1 MVLALI
7 ERLKATP
14 KWAIIMAYNYRR
26 TQNRKAK
33 KGHGRAKFEKT

>member
-26 TQNRKAK
+26 TQTKQESQ
-33 KGHGRAKFEKT
+33 KGAWKGKI